1 VSGFT
6 KQRKLPKSK
15 KRDILTLAGR
25 DAILDRLNP
34 LQEITVKLG
43 SKTTVHYSDWNVQI
57 ELDSALFTGGGGGGG
72 SGTIT
77 QITSTDASVK
87 ITNPT
92 GPVVDLSVGLKKMT
106 VQQAYGDYLY
116 CLDASSNP
124 FNIAKPPKLRFSVT
138 SATVNGVAITYGSFS
153 TVPTSGTAEQVR
165 GANSASFGGTIIE
178 QIFPGYQSGDVIFA
192 EPVDHS
198 GVIVAGSELPLLDAN
213 TDGRKWVMQY
223 GQ

>member
-1 VSGFT
+1 VARQYLLASDPIHSSPVSGFT

-57 ELDSALFTGGGGGGG
+57 ELDSALFTGGGGGG
-72 SGTIT
+72 
-77 QITSTDASVK
+77 
-87 ITNPT
+87 
-92 GPVVDLSVGLKKMT
+92 VGLKKMT

-198 GVIVAGSELPLLDAN
+198 GVIVAGSELPLIDAN
-213 TDGRKWVMQY
+213 IDGRKWVMQY